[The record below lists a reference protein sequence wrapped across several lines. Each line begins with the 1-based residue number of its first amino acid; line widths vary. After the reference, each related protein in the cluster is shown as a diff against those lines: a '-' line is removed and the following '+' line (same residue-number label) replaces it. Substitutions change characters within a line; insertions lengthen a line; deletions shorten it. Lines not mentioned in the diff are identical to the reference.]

1 MAFPIP
7 RFPSV
12 VVVVLISEKHAD
24 TCLNLFLFIVA
35 MAGGGRAGAGA
46 GVGAGGGDIS
56 GERLSS

>member
-12 VVVVLISEKHAD
+12 AVALFMSVKHAD
-24 TCLNLFLFIVA
+24 TCLSLFLFIE
-35 MAGGGRAGAGA
+35 AGTGTETGTET
-46 GVGAGGGDIS
+46 GGGDIS

>member
-12 VVVVLISEKHAD
+12 ALLISEKHAD
-24 TCLNLFLFIVA
+24 TCLSLFLFIVA
-35 MAGGGRAGAGA
+35 MAGGGRAGT
-46 GVGAGGGDIS
+46 VAGGGDIS